1 VSAEIS
7 QELVSAGVTQHVRM
21 DAKWHLGGLSET
33 LDKPMGAYGIK
44 RAHRASHAR

>member
-7 QELVSAGVTQHVRM
+7 QQLVSAGVTQHVRM

-33 LDKPMGAYGIK
+33 LVRRRLLEELTRIAPG
-44 RAHRASHAR
+44 HRR